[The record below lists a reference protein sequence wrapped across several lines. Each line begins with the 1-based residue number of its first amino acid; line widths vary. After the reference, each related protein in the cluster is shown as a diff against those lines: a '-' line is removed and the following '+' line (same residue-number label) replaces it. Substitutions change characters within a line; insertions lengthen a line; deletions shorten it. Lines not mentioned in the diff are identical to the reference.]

1 MAKKTNTVHRKLD
14 IRNALYMLMFV
25 VMSLK
30 AGFLQK
36 GLLLIA
42 EIAYGIFKLNNVSTA
57 YTSLN
62 PESYKQK
69 LWV

>member
-14 IRNALYMLMFV
+14 IRNALYMRMFV

-69 LWV
+69 LWF

>member
-1 MAKKTNTVHRKLD
+1 MANKTNMVHRKLD
-14 IRNALYMLMFV
+14 IRNALYKLMFV

-69 LWV
+69 LCV